1 MNVSVIVVAAGKGE
15 RFGAKEIPKAFYP
28 LMRKPLLAYV
38 LWAFEAVKEV
48 QEIIVAAR
56 PEMIGKGWQET
67 MGKFEFKKLK
77 AFVEG
82 GLTRED
88 SVWNAFEKI
97 SSNSEI
103 VLVHDAARPLIQ
115 SSLIQKVIA
124 SLDFCDA
131 VIPGLK
137 VKPTLKEVDEKG
149 YILKTHDRERLWEA
163 QTPQGFRKEILR
175 KAFEQ
180 AGKNRAKA
188 TDEACLLEWM
198 KIPVK
203 MIEGDE
209 RNIKITT
216 REDLKQAEFL
226 MKEL

>member
-1 MNVSVIVVAAGKGE
+1 MNVSAIIVAAGKGE
-15 RFGAKEIPKAFYP
+15 RFGSKEIPKAFYP
-28 LMRKPLLAYV
+28 LIKKPLLAYV
-38 LWAFEAVKEV
+38 LCAFEAVKEV
-48 QEIIVAAR
+48 QEIIVAVR
-56 PEMIGKGWQET
+56 SEMMDKSWQET
-67 MGKFEFKKLK
+67 MGKFRFEKLK
-77 AFVEG
+77 TFVEG

-97 SSNSEI
+97 SSNNDI

-115 SSLIQKVIA
+115 PSLIQKVIE
-124 SLDFCDA
+124 SLQSCDA

-137 VKPTLKEVDEKG
+137 IKPTLKEVNEKG

-163 QTPQGFRKEILR
+163 QTPQGFKKDILR

-180 AGKNRAKA
+180 AGENRAKA

-203 MIEGDE
+203 MIEGNE